1 MALLA
6 RNGDL
11 NVNKN
16 KSNVNMHISDYDVV
30 RHKFEMDFDK
40 FNIAL
45 YSVFLY
51 ALR

>member
-1 MALLA
+1 MLTKI
-6 RNGDL
+6 NPMY
-11 NVNKN
+11 
-16 KSNVNMHISDYDVV
+16 VNMHISDYGVV